1 MNNIYK
7 TQWDKNDTKL
17 RVDARDDTTGAKTW
31 HILPAHKIFRVRT
44 GSDKSVPNKENW
56 LKKKEKNNYRG
67 KGAFDIL
74 LSRCHVTLLKVE
86 EEK

>member
-1 MNNIYK
+1 MPEMTPQEQNPDIFY
-7 TQWDKNDTKL
+7 QHTKYL
-17 RVDARDDTTGAKTW
+17 ERVK
-31 HILPAHKIFRVRT
+31 T